1 MFDVVITSKV
11 HDLFIRKAFNGSMAM
26 TLTQLE
32 HYMVS
37 EIDNLHAKL
46 DAFIARMDTVIA
58 GMEAVITGM
67 ESRLQY
73 IERMTDEYGLR
84 LGSLEGSKK

>member
-11 HDLFIRKAFNGSMAM
+11 HDFFIQRAFNRGMAM

-46 DAFIARMDTVIA
+46 DAFIARMDTIIA
-58 GMEAVITGM
+58 GMEV
-67 ESRLQY
+67 RLRY
-73 IERMTDEYGLR
+73 IEQMTDEYGSR
-84 LGSLEGSKK
+84 LGVLEGAKK

>member
-37 EIDNLHAKL
+37 EIENLHAKL

-58 GMEAVITGM
+58 GMEA
-67 ESRLQY
+67 RLQY
-73 IERMTDEYGLR
+73 IERMTDEHGLL
-84 LGSLEGSKK
+84 LGVLESSKK

>member
-1 MFDVVITSKV
+1 LFDVVITSKV

-37 EIDNLHAKL
+37 EIENLHAKL

-58 GMEAVITGM
+58 GMEA
-67 ESRLQY
+67 RLQY
-73 IERMTDEYGLR
+73 IERMTDEHGLL
-84 LGSLEGSKK
+84 LGVLESSKK

>member
-11 HDLFIRKAFNGSMAM
+11 HDLFIQKAFNGSMAM

-37 EIDNLHAKL
+37 EIEILHAKL

-58 GMEAVITGM
+58 GMEA
-67 ESRLQY
+67 RLQY

>member
-11 HDLFIRKAFNGSMAM
+11 HDLFIQKAFNGSMAM

-37 EIDNLHAKL
+37 EIENLHAKL

-58 GMEAVITGM
+58 GMEA
-67 ESRLQY
+67 RLQY
-73 IERMTDEYGLR
+73 IERMTDEHGLL
-84 LGSLEGSKK
+84 LGVLESSKK

>member
-1 MFDVVITSKV
+1 
-11 HDLFIRKAFNGSMAM
+11 MAM

-37 EIDNLHAKL
+37 EIENLHAKL

-58 GMEAVITGM
+58 GMEA
-67 ESRLQY
+67 RLQY
-73 IERMTDEYGLR
+73 IERMTDEHGLL
-84 LGSLEGSKK
+84 LGVLESSKK